1 MAVQTEAIFGA
12 LRECYDPEIPI
23 NIVDLGLIYEVAADE
38 AGSVVVRMTL
48 TSPSC
53 PSAMEIPEQV
63 RQKISAI
70 AKVKDV
76 KVEVVWEPQWD
87 PSRISTEGRK
97 ILGIEV

>member
-1 MAVQTEAIFGA
+1 MAVHTEAIFGA

-23 NIVDLGLIYEVAADE
+23 NIVDLGLIYEVATDE
-38 AGSVVVRMTL
+38 TGSILVRMTL

-63 RQKISAI
+63 RQKIHAI
-70 AKVKDV
+70 PGVKDV
-76 KVEVVWEPQWD
+76 RVDVVWEPQWD

-97 ILGIEV
+97 ILGI

>member
-1 MAVQTEAIFGA
+1 MAVHTEAIFGA

-23 NIVDLGLIYEVAADE
+23 NIVELGLIYEVAADE
-38 AGSVVVRMTL
+38 TGSVLVRMTL

-53 PSAMEIPEQV
+53 PSAMEIPELV
-63 RQKISAI
+63 RQKVGAI
-70 AKVKDV
+70 PGVKDV
-76 KVEVVWEPQWD
+76 KVETVWEPPWD